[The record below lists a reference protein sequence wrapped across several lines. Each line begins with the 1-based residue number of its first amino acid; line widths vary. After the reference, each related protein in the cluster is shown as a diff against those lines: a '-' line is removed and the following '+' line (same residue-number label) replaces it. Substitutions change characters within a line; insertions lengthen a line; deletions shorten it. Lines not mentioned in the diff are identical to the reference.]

1 MRKSYRLK
9 NYNYSSNGYYFITIY
24 LKNRTNYFGKIK
36 NEKMILNKLGEIVK
50 KYWME
55 IPKHFKHVY
64 LDEFIIMTD
73 HMHGILIIKQP
84 ISVKPIAVTAM
95 SNNMAMTAMSKTKNI
110 NDQFN
115 KNFYSKISPKSNS
128 IPTIIRSFKSVVSK
142 IIHQLFDENFQWQS
156 RYYDYIIRNKNEF
169 NKIRIYIKNN
179 PIQWELKNIQK
190 F

>member
-9 NYNYSSNGYYFITIY
+9 NYNYSSNGYYFITIC

-64 LDEFIIMTD
+64 LDEFIIMPD

-84 ISVKPIAVTAM
+84 ISVKPIAVGTLHCNVPTAM
-95 SNNMAMTAMSKTKNI
+95 SNNTAMSKRKNI

-115 KNFYSKISPKSNS
+115 KNFYSKISPKQ
-128 IPTIIRSFKSVVSK
+128 T
-142 IIHQLFDENFQWQS
+142 LFLQ
-156 RYYDYIIRNKNEF
+156 
-169 NKIRIYIKNN
+169 
-179 PIQWELKNIQK
+179 
-190 F
+190 